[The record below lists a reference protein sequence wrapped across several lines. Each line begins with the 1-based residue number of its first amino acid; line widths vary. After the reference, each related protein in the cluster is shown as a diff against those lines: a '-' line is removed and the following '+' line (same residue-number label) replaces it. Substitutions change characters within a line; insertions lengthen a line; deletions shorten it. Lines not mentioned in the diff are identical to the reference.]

1 MQLNLKWKSKNKC
14 TDNDNHEMHF
24 CILMHVSYSINKLI
38 IKLILDG
45 CFSLCFFDI
54 LHVVL
59 QVFLVLPNYFS
70 TNGRG
75 YFAFAKLLVNEDDDI
90 ILEQIRI
97 IQSFLY

>member
-1 MQLNLKWKSKNKC
+1 MGALV
-14 TDNDNHEMHF
+14 F
-24 CILMHVSYSINKLI
+24 V
-38 IKLILDG
+38 
-45 CFSLCFFDI
+45 FFDI

-59 QVFLVLPNYFS
+59 PVFLVLPNYFS